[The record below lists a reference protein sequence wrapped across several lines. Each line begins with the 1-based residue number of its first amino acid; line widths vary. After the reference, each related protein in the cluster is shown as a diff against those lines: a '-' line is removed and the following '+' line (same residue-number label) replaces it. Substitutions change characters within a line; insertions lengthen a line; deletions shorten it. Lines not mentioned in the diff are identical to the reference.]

1 MKRVVSYDPTPKM
14 AVIASARRAAIGEV
28 VEVRHIP
35 HGQPVEIKP
44 GEAVEPLKGHHGRY
58 GALAVRKV
66 DDGDR

>member
-1 MKRVVSYDPTPKM
+1 MKHVTLAEKM
-14 AVIASARRAAIGEV
+14 AAISARRAAIGEV
-28 VEVRHIP
+28 VEVRHVP

>member
-1 MKRVVSYDPTPKM
+1 MKIRRSILPASDPT
-14 AVIASARRAAIGEV
+14 ARRIPVGGFI
-28 VEVRHIP
+28 EVRHVP

>member
-1 MKRVVSYDPTPKM
+1 MKIRRSILPASGPT
-14 AVIASARRAAIGEV
+14 ARRIPVGGLI
-28 VEVRHIP
+28 EVRHIS
-35 HGQPVEIKP
+35 HGQPVEIRP